1 MAESAD
7 RRNPTERYGAIEK
20 AYCADQWAEVIDQGQ
35 DLLQEIPRSSAP
47 IPEGL
52 KERVQLLMAHAH
64 LYGFNDRAAAEDL
77 YSDVLHSKAEL
88 ALRQI
93 AEQGLQQCSLGLQP
107 TAAVIQAGATE
118 ARSPRPVAETAAA
131 ASAQTTA
138 AAQEQASAQEQA
150 AAVDSHR
157 AGVPDSEPARAPAS
171 ARSAAA
177 APAAAAPAATSSLAM
192 PWLVAGAA
200 VSTAAAAAASTAP
213 TPWTTVA
220 TPPAI
225 PESSPPP
232 QPEETASEINAPG
245 SAASAPGSVVSVPGD
260 EQATLIPEVVEEP
273 ELFEIHQADP
283 SLAEELELTELQ
295 PPATMGLPDEDRTAS
310 ATALSAAAALA
321 SAEILRDQAKAGPAA
336 QAESLPC
343 LAGQE
348 PLDRNQKLAP
358 EPRQRNQAPAA
369 PAYPQRLEPPT
380 ARTEPAPDLEEEMDG
395 LCALFGH
402 PPTPVEEE
410 DPELLLGL
418 LRVLVSAGSAS
429 DGG

>member
-7 RRNPTERYGAIEK
+7 RRNPTERYGAIEQ

-35 DLLQEIPRSSAP
+35 DLLQEIPRRSAP

-118 ARSPRPVAETAAA
+118 ARSPRPG
-131 ASAQTTA
+131 A
-138 AAQEQASAQEQA
+138 AAQEPEV
-150 AAVDSHR
+150 AAV
-157 AGVPDSEPARAPAS
+157 
-171 ARSAAA
+171 
-177 APAAAAPAATSSLAM
+177 PAATSSLAM
-192 PWLVAGAA
+192 PWLEAGAA

-220 TPPAI
+220 TPAAI
-225 PESSPPP
+225 PENSPPP
-232 QPEETASEINAPG
+232 QPEATASETNAPG
-245 SAASAPGSVVSVPGD
+245 SAASAPGSEVSVPGD

-295 PPATMGLPDEDRTAS
+295 PPATMGRPDEDRTAS
-310 ATALSAAAALA
+310 ATALSVAAALA
-321 SAEILRDQAKAGPAA
+321 SAEILRNQAQAGPAA
-336 QAESLPC
+336 QAESLPR
-343 LAGQE
+343 LDWQE
-348 PLDRNQKLAP
+348 SLDRNQKLVP

-369 PAYPQRLEPPT
+369 PTDPQRLEPPT
-380 ARTEPAPDLEEEMDG
+380 AQTEPAPDLEEEVEG
-395 LCALFGH
+395 LCALFRN